1 MDEEAGE
8 GCRGCGKGRSAA
20 RGAPALPWT
29 SWTTACLNDLE
40 GSRCAFLINCVPTYL
55 GSVPLRY
62 IKLLEVGRSY
72 GLEKEGT

>member
-1 MDEEAGE
+1 MS
-8 GCRGCGKGRSAA
+8 RVWKGKKCSQRCTCT
-20 RGAPALPWT
+20 PWT